1 MSNSNS
7 NQPKATKTPKELS
20 IHGQKIIDNY
30 FWLNEK
36 ENPAVIDYL
45 NAENE
50 YYHSKTAHTNTLQ
63 QELFEELKARIK
75 EEDQSVPFKKN
86 HYIYTT
92 YMHVGQQYPV
102 FCRKHESEDAI
113 EQTLFDVNKMADGFN
128 YFDLGSFSVSPD
140 NKTAAFSTDCV
151 SRRLYDLQFKD
162 LETGEIYPEKI
173 ENTTGGIAWAND
185 NKTVFYTKKDPETL
199 RSFKIFRHVLNTNP
213 AKDVE
218 VFEETDETFNTA
230 AYRTKSGKYII
241 IASFSTIST
250 EYRFLNAS
258 NPEGTFTIFQE
269 RAPNHE
275 YAIFHYEDHFYV
287 HTNVDNAFN
296 FKLMKTSESKTSKEN
311 WQTLID
317 HREEVLLEDVSIFKD
332 FLVLEERENGL
343 CKIRIKNWD
352 DSKDDYFP
360 FEEEV
365 YDAGVGY
372 NPDFETSMLRIAYS
386 SMTTPTTIFDFN
398 VNDGTKTIKKEQKV
412 LGGKF
417 QKDNYKSFRL
427 WAKAADG
434 VEIPMSVV
442 VRKDTKINSETPLL
456 LYGYG
461 SYGIT
466 VDPRFSSS
474 RLSLLDRGFIFVIA
488 HVRGGE
494 YLGRKWYENG
504 RMLSKKNTFTDFI
517 ACAEHLIKNNYTSS
531 NHLYA
536 SGGSAGGLLM
546 GGIINMKP
554 EIFKG
559 IVADVPFVDVLTTM
573 LDKTIPLTTGE
584 YNEWGNPEDLEYYN
598 YIKSYSPYDNVE
610 AKEYPNMLVTTGLH
624 DSQVQYFEPAKWVA
638 KLRELKTDN
647 NLLLLYTDM
656 DSGHGGASGRFDV
669 LKDIAR
675 SYSFLID
682 LEKNDA

>member
-1 MSNSNS
+1 
-7 NQPKATKTPKELS
+7 
-20 IHGQKIIDNY
+20 
-30 FWLNEK
+30 
-36 ENPAVIDYL
+36 
-45 NAENE
+45 
-50 YYHSKTAHTNTLQ
+50 
-63 QELFEELKARIK
+63 
-75 EEDQSVPFKKN
+75 
-86 HYIYTT
+86 
-92 YMHVGQQYPV
+92 
-102 FCRKHESEDAI
+102 
-113 EQTLFDVNKMADGFN
+113 
-128 YFDLGSFSVSPD
+128 
-140 NKTAAFSTDCV
+140 
-151 SRRLYDLQFKD
+151 
-162 LETGEIYPEKI
+162 
-173 ENTTGGIAWAND
+173 
-185 NKTVFYTKKDPETL
+185 
-199 RSFKIFRHVLNTNP
+199 LNTNP

-352 DSKDDYFP
+352 DSKDDYLP